1 MLKRFLLC
9 GLLLHALHA
18 HLHLVTLSLPL
29 STSGG
34 HLCMHPMHISQLL
47 CTQVACIHTCIHNL
61 SQECGLIVFMAQASK
76 EYTLV
81 PLCVSVYIVFVP
93 VYVTF
98 YIAAALA
105 AGPPQAHYPHPLL
118 CQVRSLVFTASGP
131 ADSHMHCY
139 IHTYIPNSQMH
150 CEAVHTYIHVQ
161 APYTRRARFV

>member
-81 PLCVSVYIVFVP
+81 PLCVSLYSVCTCVCHVLYSSSISCWSPTGSLSSPTSVP
-93 VYVTF
+93 SAQSSVHSQWASRLTH
-98 YIAAALA
+98 AL
-105 AGPPQAHYPHPLL
+105 L
-118 CQVRSLVFTASGP
+118 
-131 ADSHMHCY
+131 
-139 IHTYIPNSQMH
+139 
-150 CEAVHTYIHVQ
+150 HTYIHTKLTD
-161 APYTRRARFV
+161 AL